1 MTNFDTEPSN
11 SKQINRFEKKKQK
24 KKEKQLKKKEQ
35 KNIEYSF
42 TKYFKQHE
50 ESRRLPEINNK
61 YK

>member
-1 MTNFDTEPSN
+1 MTNFNTEPSTG
-11 SKQINRFEKKKQK
+11 KQANRFEKKKQK
-24 KKEKQLKKKEQ
+24 KKEKQLKRKEQ

-42 TKYFKQHE
+42 TEYFKQHE